1 MDSGFESTIAID
13 AIVDGRPDKPILA
26 VKRSLLSKPGFFLV
40 SQFSQTPLDITQP
53 LR

>member
-26 VKRSLLSKPGFFLV
+26 MERSLLSKPGLFFSFPVLTD
-40 SQFSQTPLDITQP
+40 SP
-53 LR
+53 